1 MLNLEIFTPDNLLA
15 GSVPLGG
22 GNPRDVA
29 YNHASVA
36 LDTEQVQMIFTV
48 EGQYVYYIA
57 APSSL
62 FAGHA
67 ESVTPMA
74 AALPGTKGHKGD
86 GAYIAPSETGFAV
99 VIRRGVNLYSFV
111 GDRQSAEGFVAR
123 YGVDIYAA
131 DNALALSWDGYY
143 IGEMKRVSRASFLAT
158 LAGGVVAVVAACFWM
173 MLASQTSSMEQEI
186 DQNRQKARDQVSG
199 LVKDFSDFSIHP
211 LHRSLSEI
219 QTFVS
224 KVGMIEG
231 FVNTYQLDSNKVK
244 KWSIE
249 LPTYVTADVIERLG
263 DKPEVTNPPDKPV
276 IVVKF
281 DSSQKK

>member
-1 MLNLEIFTPDNLLA
+1 MLNLEIYTPDNLLA
-15 GSVPLGG
+15 GAVPLGG
-22 GNPRDVA
+22 GNPRDVV
-29 YNHASVA
+29 YHHASVA
-36 LDTEQVQMIFTV
+36 LDTEQVQLIYTV
-48 EGQYVYYIA
+48 EGQYAYYIA
-57 APSSL
+57 APSYL

-67 ESVTPMA
+67 ESITPMA
-74 AALPGTKGHKGD
+74 AALPGTKGHRGD

-111 GDRQSAEGFVAR
+111 GDRQSAEAFVAR

-131 DNALALSWDGYY
+131 DNALALPWEGYY
-143 IGEMKRVSRASFLAT
+143 VGEMKRVNRASFWAT
-158 LAGGVVAVVAACFWM
+158 LAGAVVAIIAACLWM
-173 MLASQTSSMEQEI
+173 ILASQTASMEQDI
-186 DQNRQKARDQVSG
+186 AQNRQKARDQVSG
-199 LVKDFSDFSIHP
+199 LVKDFSDFAIHP

-224 KVGMIEG
+224 KVGIIEG
-231 FVNTYQLDSNKVK
+231 FINLYQVDASKVK